1 MRIFSSAEWCLRV
14 ARRISLIT
22 CSAAG
27 FCDPVFFSIRRV
39 EVKRLRAFR
48 FVGFRDLSRVSL
60 LFGIGRLALPVWDQ
74 RNEAVQSV
82 SHPNCEGRNWY
93 GKPGELTSSTVP
105 RRTSSTGWRNFIVS
119 F

>member
-1 MRIFSSAEWCLRV
+1 MPSRRHSAAMLSSPRRPSSTMRIFSSAEWCLRV

-27 FCDPVFFSIRRV
+27 FCGPVFFSIRRV

-60 LFGIGRLALPVWDQ
+60 LLYLAGKGQALLLATVSNNFRYPDGLALLSGIGTLALP
-74 RNEAVQSV
+74 
-82 SHPNCEGRNWY
+82 
-93 GKPGELTSSTVP
+93 
-105 RRTSSTGWRNFIVS
+105 
-119 F
+119 